1 MCEYPRLY
9 KSHMRDAYLSCDE
22 CRYIYAQREM
32 LEGGQCVRRFSA
44 SVIKESALRSF
55 KLHGV
60 ITVGRICKRA
70 IFQCDAHVREI
81 PEHGY
86 LYPAEG
92 KVSVD
97 ILRGQLV
104 DDLCEDGRGER
115 HLKYDQQRKPYSA
128 NPEHGLEDPFQNPL
142 VSSLS
147 RCLLCVFRYIFLF
160 HVL

>member
-22 CRYIYAQREM
+22 CRYIYAHREM
-32 LEGGQCVRRFSA
+32 LEGGQCVRCLST

-60 ITVGRICKRA
+60 IAVGRICKRT

-81 PEHGY
+81 SEHGN

-104 DDLCEDGRGER
+104 DDFSEDGRGER
-115 HLKYDQQRKPYSA
+115 HLKYDQQRQPYPG
-128 NPEHGLEDPFQNPL
+128 NPEHGLEEPLQNPL

-147 RCLLCVFRYIFLF
+147 RCLLCVFRYISLF